1 MIAFA
6 TALKANSAVK
16 SLNLGRPLL
25 HSQQVIKNIDY
36 QQVHFMNFH
45 SGGYP
50 IIPQLLVWSTAF
62 LSPIF
67 IKNRPLAF
75 SILFHAVRWIKKK

>member
-45 SGGYP
+45 SGDILSYHNCWPG
-50 IIPQLLVWSTAF
+50 QLHSCHQF
-62 LSPIF
+62 LSKID
-67 IKNRPLAF
+67 
-75 SILFHAVRWIKKK
+75 H

>member
-25 HSQQVIKNIDY
+25 HSQQVIKDLDY
-36 QQVHFMNFH
+36 QQVHFMNLY
-45 SGGYP
+45 SVGYP
-50 IIPQLLVWSTAF
+50 IVPQLLVLSSAF
-62 LSPIF
+62 VSPVF
-67 IKNRPLAF
+67 IKNRPLVF
-75 SILFHAVRWIKKK
+75 SILLHAVW